1 MAESCTSVDQRV
13 SLLEKDKHVYSL
25 VSDLSM
31 NEDKA
36 NSDMAQT
43 CLTYLLQFNDKLRI
57 GNVVESYNFLS
68 HAATF
73 WRIHVKKINCS
84 LS

>member
-1 MAESCTSVDQRV
+1 MAESRTSVDQRV

-36 NSDMAQT
+36 SSDMAQT
-43 CLTYLLQFNDKLRI
+43 CLTYLQFNDKMGI

-68 HAATF
+68 YAATS
-73 WRIHVKKINCS
+73 WNIHVKKINCP